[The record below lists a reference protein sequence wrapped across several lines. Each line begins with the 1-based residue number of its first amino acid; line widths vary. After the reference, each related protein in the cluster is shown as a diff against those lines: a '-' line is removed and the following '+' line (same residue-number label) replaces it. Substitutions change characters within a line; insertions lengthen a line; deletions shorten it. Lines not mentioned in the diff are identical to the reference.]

1 MSYAKMAE
9 RFLDFEHSRTKRKFG
24 KPKIILRKD
33 FDLAQ
38 CLNQLGQK
46 QELQKPICSPTKKNN
61 LTKLNVYM
69 AFDD

>member
-9 RFLDFEHSRTKRKFG
+9 RFLDFG

-61 LTKLNVYM
+61 LTKINTWR
-69 AFDD
+69 